1 MPPAIA
7 RFVRHVARGPAALV
21 ATLSIGAATPRVS
34 AQGTAQPTTPLTT
47 QLTLHADQGR
57 DTISRHIYGQFAEH
71 LGRLVYDGVWTRTS
85 PSAPWQMREDVVQA
99 LKRIQVPNIRWPG
112 GCFADTY
119 HWRDGVGPREQR
131 PSIVN
136 TNWGGVT
143 EDNGI
148 GTHEF
153 LALVKALGADPY
165 IVGNI
170 GSGTVQEMHDWWEY
184 VNHPGSSPMADL
196 RRKNGADAPFNVR
209 FWGMGNEAWGCG
221 GNMRPEYYADELKR
235 YGSFLPGYGGTRP
248 YRIAVGPSDGDY
260 NWTEV
265 LMRDAGRMIDALD
278 FHHYTL
284 AGVWANKGPAT
295 GFSEQQ
301 WFRAMRGALAVDEM
315 ITRHAAIMD
324 KYDPRKRVALIVGEW
339 GMWHDPE
346 PGSHP
351 GFLYQ
356 QNTMRDAI
364 VAAASLDIF
373 NKHANRVRG
382 ANIAQM
388 VNVLQAMILT
398 QGSQMLLTPTYHV
411 FEFYTV
417 HHDAV
422 LLPIT
427 VTSAGWYKMGADSV
441 PGVSASASRD
451 RSGAMHVTMSNLDPT
466 ATRTVTLDIQGVRV
480 NATTGRILTGPS
492 MDAHNT
498 FEHPDA
504 VKPAPFT
511 GARVADGKLN
521 VTLPAHSVVVLEL
534 R

>member
-1 MPPAIA
+1 MFA
-7 RFVRHVARGPAALV
+7 RLVALV
-21 ATLSIGAATPRVS
+21 LGASVASVPVLA
-34 AQGTAQPTTPLTT
+34 AQTAQPAAEFTI
-47 QLTLHADQGR
+47 HADQGR

-71 LGRLVYDGVWTRTS
+71 LGRLIYDGVWTRQS
-85 PSAPWQMREDVVQA
+85 PTAPWQMRQDVVDA
-99 LKRIQVPNIRWPG
+99 LKRLEVPNIRWPG

-143 EDNGI
+143 EDNGVGTNEYMALIKAI
-148 GTHEF
+148 GAE
-153 LALVKALGADPY
+153 PY

-196 RRKNGADAPFNVR
+196 RRRNGQDAPFDVR

-235 YGSFLPGYGGTRP
+235 YGTYLPAYGATRP
-248 YRIAVGPSDGDY
+248 FRIAVGPNDADY
-260 NWTEV
+260 HWMDV
-265 LMRDAGRMIDALD
+265 LMREAGRFIQGVDL
-278 FHHYTL
+278 HHYTL
-284 AGVWANKGPAT
+284 AGPWAAKGPAT
-295 GFSEQQ
+295 GFSEAQ
-301 WFRAMRGALAVDEM
+301 WFRSMKSALAIDEM
-315 ITRHAAIMD
+315 ITRHSAIMD
-324 KYDPRKRVALIVGEW
+324 KYDPRKRVALILGEW
-339 GMWHDPE
+339 GTWHDPE

-356 QNTMRDAI
+356 QNTMRDAL
-364 VAAASLDIF
+364 VASTSLDIF
-373 NKHANRVRG
+373 NKHADRVRG

-398 QGSQMLLTPTYHV
+398 QGTQMILTPTYHV

-417 HHDAV
+417 HHDAL

-427 VTSAGWYKMGADSV
+427 MTRAGAYTFDRDSLPAISAT
-441 PGVSASASRD
+441 ASRD
-451 RSGAMHVTMSNLDPT
+451 RGGVMHLTMSNIDPR
-466 ATRTVTLDIQGVRV
+466 AARTVIVDIAGAAVTS
-480 NATTGRILTGPS
+480 AAGRILAGSS
-492 MDAHNT
+492 MDAYNS
-498 FEHPDA
+498 FEHPD
-504 VKPAPFT
+504 VVTPEPFT
-511 GARVADGKLN
+511 GAHVANGRLT
-521 VTLPAHSVVVLEL
+521 VTLPPHAVVVLAL

>member
-1 MPPAIA
+1 MKTLSCATII
-7 RFVRHVARGPAALV
+7 AALLASSTV
-21 ATLSIGAATPRVS
+21 AVGQTPPV
-34 AQGTAQPTTPLTT
+34 
-47 QLTLHADQGR
+47 QLVLHADRGR
-57 DTISRHIYGQFAEH
+57 DTISRNIYGQFAEH
-71 LGRLVYDGVWTRTS
+71 LGRLVYDGVWSRSS
-85 PSAPWQMREDVVQA
+85 PEGPWQMRDDVVQA
-99 LKRIQVPNIRWPG
+99 LKRLKVPNVRWPG

-119 HWRDGVGPREQR
+119 HWKDGVGTPDQR

-148 GTHEF
+148 GTHEY
-153 LALVKALGADPY
+153 LALMKAIGAEPY

-184 VNHPGSSPMADL
+184 VNHPGKSPMADL
-196 RRKNGADAPFNVR
+196 RRKNGQDAPFNVR
-209 FWGMGNEAWGCG
+209 FWGMANEAWGCG

-235 YGSFLPGYGGTRP
+235 YATYLPSYGSTRAF
-248 YRIAVGPSDGDY
+248 RIAVGPNDADY

-265 LMRDAGRMIDALD
+265 VMREAGRMIEGLD
-278 FHHYTL
+278 MHHYTL
-284 AGVWANKGPAT
+284 AGPWSAKGPAA
-295 GFSEQQ
+295 GFTEAQ
-301 WFRAMRGALAVDEM
+301 WFRSMRSAIAVDEM

-339 GMWHDPE
+339 GAWHDQE

-356 QNTMRDAI
+356 QNTMRDAL

-373 NKHANRVRG
+373 NKHADRVRG

-398 QGSQMLLTPTYHV
+398 QGNQMLLTPTYHV

-422 LLPIT
+422 LLPIS
-427 VTSAGWYKMGADSV
+427 VAHGGWYTLGVDSI
-441 PGVSASASRD
+441 PAVSASASRD
-451 RSGAMHVTMSNLDPT
+451 QSGAIHVTMSNLDPN
-466 ATRTVTLDIQGVRV
+466 ATRTVTVDLQGTSAANV
-480 NATTGRILTGPS
+480 TGRVLSGDT

-498 FEHPDA
+498 FERPDA

-511 GARVADGKLN
+511 GARVANGQLA

>member
-1 MPPAIA
+1 MKPL
-7 RFVRHVARGPAALV
+7 FSLAALFGLST
-21 ATLSIGAATPRVS
+21 ASIGQTP
-34 AQGTAQPTTPLTT
+34 T
-47 QLTLHADQGR
+47 QIALHADRGR

-71 LGRLVYDGVWTRTS
+71 LGRLVYDGVWSRSS
-85 PSAPWQMREDVVQA
+85 PEGPWQMRSDVVDA
-99 LKRIQVPNIRWPG
+99 LKRIKVPNIRWPG

-119 HWRDGVGPREQR
+119 HWRDGVGPSDQR

-153 LALVKALGADPY
+153 LALTKALGAEAFV
-165 IVGNI
+165 VGNV
-170 GSGTVQEMHDWWEY
+170 GSGSVQEMHDWWEY
-184 VNHPGSSPMADL
+184 LNHPGRSPMADL
-196 RRKNGADAPFNVR
+196 RRKNGQQEPFNVR
-209 FWGMGNEAWGCG
+209 WWGIGNEAWGCG

-235 YGSFLPGYGGTRP
+235 YGTYLPGYGGVRP
-248 YRIAVGPSDGDY
+248 FRVAVGPSDGDY
-260 NWTEV
+260 NWMEV
-265 LMRDAGRMIDALD
+265 LMREAGRFIEGVD

-284 AGVWANKGPAT
+284 AGTWASKGPAT
-295 GFSEQQ
+295 GFTEAQ
-301 WFRAMRGALAVDEM
+301 WFRSMRNAIAVDEM
-315 ITRHAAIMD
+315 INRHSAIMD

-339 GMWHDPE
+339 GTWHDPE
-346 PGSHP
+346 PGSRP

-356 QNTMRDAI
+356 QNTMRDAV

-373 NKHANRVRG
+373 NKHADRVRG

-398 QGSQMLLTPTYHV
+398 QGPQMVLTPTYHV

-422 LLPIT
+422 LLPIS
-427 VTSAGWYKMGADSV
+427 VTRGGWYSLGIDSI
-441 PGVSASASRD
+441 PAVSASASRD
-451 RSGAMHVTMSNLDPT
+451 KSGTIHVTMSNLDPN
-466 ATRTVTLDIQGVRV
+466 ATRTVTVDIQGAS
-480 NATTGRILTGPS
+480 ATSATGRVISGDK
-492 MDAHNT
+492 MDAFNT
-498 FEHPDA
+498 FERPD
-504 VKPAPFT
+504 VVTPATFT
-511 GARVADGKLN
+511 GARVANGQLT

>member
-1 MPPAIA
+1 MKTISCATVVAALLASSTLAVSQTPPAQ
-7 RFVRHVARGPAALV
+7 LV
-21 ATLSIGAATPRVS
+21 
-34 AQGTAQPTTPLTT
+34 
-47 QLTLHADQGR
+47 LHADRGR
-57 DTISRHIYGQFAEH
+57 DTISRNIYGQFAEH
-71 LGRLVYDGVWTRTS
+71 LGRLVYDGVWSRPS
-85 PSAPWQMREDVVQA
+85 PEAPWQMRADVVQA
-99 LKRIQVPNIRWPG
+99 LKRIQVPNVRWPG

-119 HWRDGVGPREQR
+119 HWKDGVGAPDQR

-143 EDNGI
+143 EDNGV
-148 GTHEF
+148 GTHEY
-153 LALVKALGADPY
+153 LALMKAIGAEPF

-184 VNHPGSSPMADL
+184 VNHPGRSPMADL
-196 RRKNGADAPFNVR
+196 RRKNGQDAPFNVR
-209 FWGMGNEAWGCG
+209 LWGMGNEAWGCG

-235 YGSFLPGYGGTRP
+235 YGSFLPSYGATRA
-248 YRIAVGPSDGDY
+248 YRIAVGPTDADY

-265 LMRDAGRMIDALD
+265 VMREAGRMIEGLD
-278 FHHYTL
+278 MHHYTL
-284 AGVWANKGPAT
+284 AGPWAAKGAAT
-295 GFSEQQ
+295 GFSEAQ
-301 WFRAMRGALAVDEM
+301 WFRSMRGAIAVDEM

-339 GMWHDPE
+339 GAWHDPE

-356 QNTMRDAI
+356 QNTMRDALI
-364 VAAASLDIF
+364 AAASLDIF
-373 NKHANRVRG
+373 NKHADRVRG

-422 LLPIT
+422 LLPI
-427 VTSAGWYKMGADSV
+427 SISRGGWYTLGVDSI
-441 PGVSASASRD
+441 PAVSASASRD
-451 RSGAMHVTMSNLDPT
+451 KTGTIHVTMSNLDPK
-466 ATRTVTLDIQGVRV
+466 ATRAVTVDIQGAS
-480 NATTGRILTGPS
+480 ATSATGRVLTGDA

-498 FEHPDA
+498 FERPEA

-511 GARVADGKLN
+511 GARIANGQLT

-534 R
+534 K

>member
-1 MPPAIA
+1 M
-7 RFVRHVARGPAALV
+7 HVHISRWTRPLAAALMV
-21 ATLSIGAATPRVS
+21 ALASRAP
-34 AQGTAQPTTPLTT
+34 AQTT
-47 QLTLHADQGR
+47 QLALHVDQAH
-57 DTISRHIYGQFAEH
+57 DTISRNIYGQFAEH
-71 LGRLVYDGVWTRTS
+71 LGRLIYDGIWSRS
-85 PSAPWQMREDVVQA
+85 SASGPWQMRPDVVAA
-99 LKRIQVPNIRWPG
+99 LKRIQVPNVRWPG

-143 EDNGI
+143 EDNGV
-148 GTHEF
+148 GTHEY
-153 LALVKALGADPY
+153 LALMKAIGAEPF

-196 RRKNGADAPFNVR
+196 RRKNGQDAPFNVR

-235 YGSFLPGYGGTRP
+235 YGTYLPGYAGTRP
-248 YRIAVGPSDGDY
+248 YRIAVGPTDGDT
-260 NWTEV
+260 NWTAV
-265 LMRDAGRMIDALD
+265 VMREAGRMIEGLD
-278 FHHYTL
+278 MHHYTI
-284 AGVWANKGPAT
+284 ADSWAKKGPAT
-295 GFSEQQ
+295 GFNEAL
-301 WFRAMRGALAVDEM
+301 WFGSMRGALAVDGM

-324 KYDPRKRVALIVGEW
+324 RYDPRKRVALIVGEW
-339 GMWHDPE
+339 GTWHDPE

-356 QNTMRDAI
+356 QNTMRDAL

-373 NKHANRVRG
+373 NKHADRVRG

-398 QGSQMLLTPTYHV
+398 QGKQMLLTPTYHV

-427 VTSAGWYKMGADSV
+427 VSNASWYKFGTDSV
-441 PGVSASASRD
+441 PAISASASRD
-451 RSGAMHVTMSNLDPT
+451 KNNVIHVTMSNLDPNT
-466 ATRTVTLDIQGVRV
+466 ARSVSVDLGSARVSGV
-480 NATTGRILTGPS
+480 TGRILTGATMGAYNS
-492 MDAHNT
+492 
-498 FEHPDA
+498 FEHPDV

-511 GARVADGKLN
+511 GARVGEGQLAVN
-521 VTLPAHSVVVLEL
+521 LPPHSVVVLEL

>member
-1 MPPAIA
+1 MKRLSSFIA
-7 RFVRHVARGPAALV
+7 LAGLSTVAVGQ
-21 ATLSIGAATPRVS
+21 TP
-34 AQGTAQPTTPLTT
+34 T
-47 QLTLHADQGR
+47 QLVLHADRGR
-57 DTISRHIYGQFAEH
+57 DTISRNIYGQFAEH
-71 LGRLVYDGVWTRTS
+71 LGRLMYDGVWSRSS
-85 PSAPWQMREDVVQA
+85 PEGPWRMREDVIQA
-99 LKRIQVPNIRWPG
+99 LKRLHVPNVRWPG

-119 HWRDGVGPREQR
+119 HWRDGVGAADQR

-143 EDNGI
+143 EDNGV
-148 GTHEF
+148 GTHEYM
-153 LALVKALGADPY
+153 ALMKAIGAEPF
-165 IVGNI
+165 IVGNV

-184 VNHPGSSPMADL
+184 VNHPGKSPMADL
-196 RRKNGADAPFNVR
+196 RRKNGQDAPFTVR

-235 YGSFLPGYGGTRP
+235 YGSFLPGYGATRAF
-248 YRIAVGPSDGDY
+248 RIAVGPNDADY

-265 LMRDAGRMIDALD
+265 VMREAGRMIEGLD
-278 FHHYTL
+278 MHHYTL
-284 AGVWANKGPAT
+284 AGPWATKGPAT
-295 GFSEQQ
+295 GFTEAQ
-301 WFRAMRGALAVDEM
+301 WFRSMRSAIAVDEM
-315 ITRHAAIMD
+315 ITRHSAIMD

-339 GMWHDPE
+339 GAWHDPE

-356 QNTMRDAI
+356 QNTMRDAL

-373 NKHANRVRG
+373 NRHADRVRG

-388 VNVLQAMILT
+388 VNVLQAMVLT
-398 QGSQMLLTPTYHV
+398 QGNQMLLTPTYHV

-427 VTSAGWYKMGADSV
+427 VSRGGWYTLGIDSLPV
-441 PGVSASASRD
+441 VSASASRD
-451 RSGAMHVTMSNLDPT
+451 RSGTIHVTMSNLDPN
-466 ATRTVTLDIQGVRV
+466 AARTVRVDLQGAS
-480 NATTGRILTGPS
+480 ATSATGRVLSGET

-498 FEHPDA
+498 FERPDA

-511 GARVADGKLN
+511 GARLTNGQLT
-521 VTLPAHSVVVLEL
+521 VTLPAHSVIVLEL